1 MSENSNQFLD
11 ALKQMQG
18 VEVGD
23 IVDVEVLDVEDGQ
36 INVGVVNAGVEGVIT
51 RREYTSDRNADLRDL
66 VKPGDKFKAL
76 VLRRAGGDKENGEF
90 FFSVTRLKE
99 REAYDKLQKDFE
111 EGNAIEGT
119 VTSSVRGG
127 LLVDVGTRGFLPA
140 SLISNRYVSDLKP
153 YIGKTMKLKITEID
167 PNKNRLILSHKDLIE
182 EEREEAFDKVAS
194 QLVVG
199 DVIEGKVSRLTNFGG
214 FIDVGGVDGLV
225 HISEISYKHVD
236 KPSDVLKAGQDVK
249 VKVIGIDDD
258 RHRISLSIK
267 QTEPSPFEQATAD
280 LNEGDVFEGEVKSL
294 TNFGAFVEVADGIQ
308 GLVHVSEISNKHVD
322 KPSDVLKVGQDVK
335 VKVLNIAPSDRRIS
349 LSIKAADSNASS
361 SDNHS
366 SRPRRSRNE
375 NSVNNKYMGDNDNGF
390 ALGDIIGDQL
400 KDRKMYLPI
409 SCSILKESL
418 IFFYY
423 FVLFF

>member
-23 IVDVEVLDVEDGQ
+23 IVNVEVLDVEDGQ
-36 INVGVVNAGVEGVIT
+36 IDVGVENAGVEGVIT

-111 EGNAIEGT
+111 EGKAIEGT
-119 VTSSVRGG
+119 VSSSVRGG

-167 PNKNRLILSHKDLIE
+167 PNKNRLILSHKDLVE

-199 DVIEGKVSRLTNFGG
+199 DVIEGKVSRLTNFGA

-236 KPSDVLKAGQDVK
+236 KPSDALKAGQDVK
-249 VKVIGIDDD
+249 VKVIGIDND

-267 QTEPSPFEQATAD
+267 QTEPSPFEQATAN

-322 KPSDVLKVGQDVK
+322 KPSDVLKVGQTVK
-335 VKVLNIAPSDRRIS
+335 VKVLNIDPSDRRIS
-349 LSIKAADSNASS
+349 LSIKAADSNTSS
-361 SDNHS
+361 SDNNS

-375 NSVNNKYMGDNDNGF
+375 NSVNKKYMSDNDNGF

-400 KDRKMYLPI
+400 KDRK
-409 SCSILKESL
+409 
-418 IFFYY
+418 
-423 FVLFF
+423 

>member
-36 INVGVVNAGVEGVIT
+36 IDVGVVNAGVEGVIT
-51 RREYTSDRNADLRDL
+51 RREYTSDRNADLHDL

-127 LLVDVGTRGFLPA
+127 LLVDIGTRGFLPA

-167 PNKNRLILSHKDLIE
+167 PNKNRLILSHKDLVE

-199 DVIEGKVSRLTNFGG
+199 DVIEGKVSRLTNFGA

-249 VKVIGIDDD
+249 VKVIGIDND

-280 LNEGDVFEGEVKSL
+280 LSEGDIFEGEVKSL
-294 TNFGAFVEVADGIQ
+294 TNFGAFVEVTDGIQ

-322 KPSDVLKVGQDVK
+322 KPSDVLKVGQTVK
-335 VKVLNIAPSDRRIS
+335 VKVLNIDPSDRRIS

-366 SRPRRSRNE
+366 SRPHRSRNE
-375 NSVNNKYMGDNDNGF
+375 NSVNKKYMGDNDNGF

-400 KDRKMYLPI
+400 KDRK
-409 SCSILKESL
+409 
-418 IFFYY
+418 
-423 FVLFF
+423 

>member
-36 INVGVVNAGVEGVIT
+36 IDVGVENAGVEGVIT

-111 EGNAIEGT
+111 DGNAVEGT

-127 LLVDVGTRGFLPA
+127 LIVDVGTRGFLPA

-167 PNKNRLILSHKDLIE
+167 PNKNRLILSHKDLVE

-199 DVIEGKVSRLTNFGG
+199 DVVEGKVSRLTNFGA
-214 FIDVGGVDGLV
+214 FIDLGGVD
-225 HISEISYKHVD
+225 
-236 KPSDVLKAGQDVK
+236 
-249 VKVIGIDDD
+249 
-258 RHRISLSIK
+258 
-267 QTEPSPFEQATAD
+267 
-280 LNEGDVFEGEVKSL
+280 
-294 TNFGAFVEVADGIQ
+294 
-308 GLVHVSEISNKHVD
+308 GLVHVSEISHERVSQ
-322 KPSDVLKVGQDVK
+322 PSDVLSVGEDVK
-335 VKVLNIAPSDRRIS
+335 VKVLGLDPEKERIS
-349 LSIKAADSNASS
+349 LSIKATQPGPWEAAASEAPEGTVLEGTVKRVVDFGAFVEVFPGVEGLVHVSQISHKHIANPSDVLKAGDKVKVKVLEVNPDKQRLSLSIKALEEAPAREEGQSNN
-361 SDNHS
+361 D
-366 SRPRRSRNE
+366 RPRRQRRPRQEQAPTNYSTSE
-375 NSVNNKYMGDNDNGF
+375 EEGS
-390 ALGDIIGDQL
+390 ATLGDAFGDIF
-400 KDRKMYLPI
+400 KD
-409 SCSILKESL
+409 
-418 IFFYY
+418 FN
-423 FVLFF
+423 

>member
-36 INVGVVNAGVEGVIT
+36 IDVGVVNAGVEGVIT
-51 RREYTSDRNADLRDL
+51 RREYTSDRNADLHDL

-127 LLVDVGTRGFLPA
+127 LIVDVGTRGFLPA

-167 PNKNRLILSHKDLIE
+167 PNKNRLILSHKDLVE

-199 DVIEGKVSRLTNFGG
+199 DVVEGKVSRLTNFGA

-236 KPSDVLKAGQDVK
+236 KPSDVLKVGQDVK
-249 VKVIGIDDD
+249 VKVIGIDND

-280 LNEGDVFEGEVKSL
+280 LNEGDIFEGEVKSL

-322 KPSDVLKVGQDVK
+322 KPSDVLKVGQSVK
-335 VKVLNIAPSDRRIS
+335 VKVLNIDPSDRRIS

-361 SDNHS
+361 ENHN

-375 NSVNNKYMGDNDNGF
+375 NSVNKKYMSDNDNGF

-400 KDRKMYLPI
+400 KDRK
-409 SCSILKESL
+409 
-418 IFFYY
+418 
-423 FVLFF
+423 

>member
-23 IVDVEVLDVEDGQ
+23 IVDVEVLDVEEGQ
-36 INVGVVNAGVEGVIT
+36 IDVGVENAGIEGVIP
-51 RREYTSDRNADLRDL
+51 RREYTSDRNVDLREA
-66 VKPGDKFKAL
+66 VKPGDKLKAL
-76 VLRRAGGDKENGEF
+76 VLRKAGGDKENGEF

-99 REAYDKLQKDFE
+99 REAYDELQKDFE
-111 EGNAIEGT
+111 EGKTIEGT

-153 YIGKTMKLKITEID
+153 FIGKTMKLKITEID
-167 PNKNRLILSHKDLIE
+167 PSKNRLILSHKDLIE

-199 DVIEGKVSRLTNFGG
+199 DVVEGKVSRLTNFGA
-214 FIDVGGVDGLV
+214 FVDVGGVDGLV

-280 LNEGDVFEGEVKSL
+280 LHEGDVFEGEVKSL

-308 GLVHVSEISNKHVD
+308 GLVHVSEISYKHVD
-322 KPSDVLKVGQDVK
+322 KPSDVLKVGQKVK
-335 VKVLNIAPSDRRIS
+335 VKVLNIDPNEHRIS
-349 LSIKAADSNASS
+349 LSMKAAEPKNSESEGN
-361 SDNHS
+361 
-366 SRPRRSRNE
+366 RSRNSYNH
-375 NSVNNKYMGDNDNGF
+375 NSVNKKYMNNDDSGF

-400 KDRKMYLPI
+400 KDRR
-409 SCSILKESL
+409 
-418 IFFYY
+418 
-423 FVLFF
+423 

>member
-23 IVDVEVLDVEDGQ
+23 IVNVEVLDVEDGQ
-36 INVGVVNAGVEGVIT
+36 IDVGVENAGVEGVIT

-111 EGNAIEGT
+111 EGKAIEGT

-153 YIGKTMKLKITEID
+153 YIGKTMQLKITEID
-167 PNKNRLILSHKDLIE
+167 PNKNRLILSHKDLVE

-199 DVIEGKVSRLTNFGG
+199 DVIEGKVSRLTNFGA

-236 KPSDVLKAGQDVK
+236 KPSDALKAGQDVK
-249 VKVIGIDDD
+249 VKVIGIDND

-267 QTEPSPFEQATAD
+267 QTEPSPFEQATAN

-322 KPSDVLKVGQDVK
+322 KPSDVLKVGQTVK
-335 VKVLNIAPSDRRIS
+335 VKVLNIDPSDRRIS
-349 LSIKAADSNASS
+349 LSIKAADSNTSS
-361 SDNHS
+361 SDNNS

-375 NSVNNKYMGDNDNGF
+375 NSVNKKYMSDNDNGF
-390 ALGDIIGDQL
+390 ALGDIIGNQL
-400 KDRKMYLPI
+400 KDRKQSFL
-409 SCSILKESL
+409 LKKPTDVGFF
-418 IFFYY
+418 IF
-423 FVLFF
+423 

>member
-18 VEVGD
+18 VEVGG

-36 INVGVVNAGVEGVIT
+36 IDVGVENAGVEGVIT

-111 EGNAIEGT
+111 EGKAIEGT

-167 PNKNRLILSHKDLIE
+167 PNKNRLILSHKDLVE

-199 DVIEGKVSRLTNFGG
+199 DVIEGKVSRLTNFGA

-236 KPSDVLKAGQDVK
+236 KPSDALKAGQDVK
-249 VKVIGIDDD
+249 VKVIGIDND

-267 QTEPSPFEQATAD
+267 QTEPSPFEQATAN

-322 KPSDVLKVGQDVK
+322 KPSDVLKVGQTVK
-335 VKVLNIAPSDRRIS
+335 VKVLNIDPSDRRIS
-349 LSIKAADSNASS
+349 LSIKAADSNTSS
-361 SDNHS
+361 SDNNS

-375 NSVNNKYMGDNDNGF
+375 NSVNKKYMSDNDNGF
-390 ALGDIIGDQL
+390 ALGDIIGDRL
-400 KDRKMYLPI
+400 KDRK
-409 SCSILKESL
+409 
-418 IFFYY
+418 
-423 FVLFF
+423 

>member
-167 PNKNRLILSHKDLIE
+167 PNKNRLILSHKDLVE

-199 DVIEGKVSRLTNFGG
+199 DVIEGKVSRLTNFGA

-322 KPSDVLKVGQDVK
+322 EPSDVLKVGQTVK
-335 VKVLNIAPSDRRIS
+335 VKVLNIDPSDRRIS
-349 LSIKAADSNASS
+349 LSIKATDSNASS

-375 NSVNNKYMGDNDNGF
+375 NSVNKKYMGDNDNGF

-400 KDRKMYLPI
+400 KDRK
-409 SCSILKESL
+409 
-418 IFFYY
+418 
-423 FVLFF
+423 

>member
-23 IVDVEVLDVEDGQ
+23 IVDVEVLDIEDGQ
-36 INVGVVNAGVEGVIT
+36 IDVGVENAGVEGVIT

-167 PNKNRLILSHKDLIE
+167 PNKNRLILSHKDLVE

-199 DVIEGKVSRLTNFGG
+199 DVIEGKVSRLTNFGA

-249 VKVIGIDDD
+249 VKVIGIDND

-280 LNEGDVFEGEVKSL
+280 LNEGDIFEGEVKSL

-322 KPSDVLKVGQDVK
+322 KPSDVLKVGQTVK
-335 VKVLNIAPSDRRIS
+335 VKVLNIDPSDRRIS

-366 SRPRRSRNE
+366 SRPHRSRNE
-375 NSVNNKYMGDNDNGF
+375 NSVNKKYMGDNDNGF

-400 KDRKMYLPI
+400 KDRK
-409 SCSILKESL
+409 
-418 IFFYY
+418 
-423 FVLFF
+423 

>member
-36 INVGVVNAGVEGVIT
+36 IDVGVVNAGVEGVIT
-51 RREYTSDRNADLRDL
+51 RREYTSDRNADLHDL

-167 PNKNRLILSHKDLIE
+167 PNKNRLILSHKDLVE

-199 DVIEGKVSRLTNFGG
+199 DVIEGKVSRLTNFGA

-249 VKVIGIDDD
+249 VKVIGIDND

-280 LNEGDVFEGEVKSL
+280 LNEGDIFEGEVKSL
-294 TNFGAFVEVADGIQ
+294 TNFGAFVEVTDGIQ

-322 KPSDVLKVGQDVK
+322 KPSDVLKVGQTVK
-335 VKVLNIAPSDRRIS
+335 VKVLNIDPSDRRIS

-361 SDNHS
+361 SDSHS

-375 NSVNNKYMGDNDNGF
+375 NSVNKKYMSDNDNGF

-400 KDRKMYLPI
+400 KDRK
-409 SCSILKESL
+409 
-418 IFFYY
+418 
-423 FVLFF
+423 

>member
-36 INVGVVNAGVEGVIT
+36 IDVGVVNAGVEGVIT
-51 RREYTSDRNADLRDL
+51 RREYTSDRNTDLHDL

-167 PNKNRLILSHKDLIE
+167 PNKNRLILSHKDLVE

-199 DVIEGKVSRLTNFGG
+199 DVIEGKVSRLTNFGA

-249 VKVIGIDDD
+249 VKVIGIDND

-280 LNEGDVFEGEVKSL
+280 LNEGDIFEGEVKSL

-322 KPSDVLKVGQDVK
+322 KPSDVLKVGQSVK
-335 VKVLNIAPSDRRIS
+335 VKVLNIDPSDRRIS

-366 SRPRRSRNE
+366 SRPHRSRNE
-375 NSVNNKYMGDNDNGF
+375 NSVNKKYMGDNDNGF

-400 KDRKMYLPI
+400 KDRK
-409 SCSILKESL
+409 
-418 IFFYY
+418 
-423 FVLFF
+423 

>member
-23 IVDVEVLDVEDGQ
+23 IVDVEVLDIEDGQ
-36 INVGVVNAGVEGVIT
+36 IDVGVENAGVEGVIT

-111 EGNAIEGT
+111 DGNAVEGT

-127 LLVDVGTRGFLPA
+127 LIVDVGTRGFLPA

-167 PNKNRLILSHKDLIE
+167 PNKNRLILSHKDLVE

-199 DVIEGKVSRLTNFGG
+199 DVVEGKVSRLTNFGA

-236 KPSDVLKAGQDVK
+236 KPSDVLKVGQDVK
-249 VKVIGIDDD
+249 VKVIGIDND

-280 LNEGDVFEGEVKSL
+280 LNEGDIFEGEVKSL

-322 KPSDVLKVGQDVK
+322 KPSDVLKVGQSVK
-335 VKVLNIAPSDRRIS
+335 VKVLNIDTSDRRIS

-361 SDNHS
+361 ENHN

-375 NSVNNKYMGDNDNGF
+375 NSVNKKYMSDNDNGF

-400 KDRKMYLPI
+400 KDRK
-409 SCSILKESL
+409 
-418 IFFYY
+418 
-423 FVLFF
+423 

>member
-23 IVDVEVLDVEDGQ
+23 IVNVEVLDVEDGQ
-36 INVGVVNAGVEGVIT
+36 IDVGVENAGVEGVIT
-51 RREYTSDRNADLRDL
+51 RREYTLDRNADLRDL

-111 EGNAIEGT
+111 EGKAIEGT

-167 PNKNRLILSHKDLIE
+167 PNKNRLILSHKDLVE

-199 DVIEGKVSRLTNFGG
+199 DVIEGKVSRLTNFGA

-236 KPSDVLKAGQDVK
+236 KPSDALKAGQDVK
-249 VKVIGIDDD
+249 VKVIGIDND

-267 QTEPSPFEQATAD
+267 QTEPSPFEQATAN

-322 KPSDVLKVGQDVK
+322 KPSDVLKVGQTVK
-335 VKVLNIAPSDRRIS
+335 VKVLNIDPSDRRIS

-361 SDNHS
+361 SDNNS

-375 NSVNNKYMGDNDNGF
+375 NSVNKKYMSDNDNGF

-400 KDRKMYLPI
+400 KDRK
-409 SCSILKESL
+409 
-418 IFFYY
+418 
-423 FVLFF
+423 

>member
-36 INVGVVNAGVEGVIT
+36 IDVGVENAGVEGVIT

-99 REAYDKLQKDFE
+99 REAFDKLQKDFE

-167 PNKNRLILSHKDLIE
+167 PNKNRLILSHKDLVE

-199 DVIEGKVSRLTNFGG
+199 DVVEGKVSRLTNFGS

-236 KPSDVLKAGQDVK
+236 KPSDVLKVGQDVK
-249 VKVIGIDDD
+249 VKVIGIDND

-280 LNEGDVFEGEVKSL
+280 LNEGDIFEGEVKSL

-308 GLVHVSEISNKHVD
+308 GLVHVSEISNKQVD
-322 KPSDVLKVGQDVK
+322 KPSDVLKVGQTVK
-335 VKVLNIAPSDRRIS
+335 VKVLNIDPNDRRIS
-349 LSIKAADSNASS
+349 LSIKAADSNSSS
-361 SDNHS
+361 SDNHN

-375 NSVNNKYMGDNDNGF
+375 NTVNKKYMSDNDNGF

-400 KDRKMYLPI
+400 KDRK
-409 SCSILKESL
+409 
-418 IFFYY
+418 
-423 FVLFF
+423 

>member
-23 IVDVEVLDVEDGQ
+23 IVNVEVLDVEDGQ
-36 INVGVVNAGVEGVIT
+36 IDVGVENAGVEGVIT

-111 EGNAIEGT
+111 EGKAIEGT

-167 PNKNRLILSHKDLIE
+167 PNKNRLILSHKDLVE

-199 DVIEGKVSRLTNFGG
+199 DVIEGKVSRLTNFGA

-236 KPSDVLKAGQDVK
+236 KPSDALKAGQDVK
-249 VKVIGIDDD
+249 VKVIGIDND

-267 QTEPSPFEQATAD
+267 QTEPSPFEQATAN

-322 KPSDVLKVGQDVK
+322 KPSDVLKVGQTVK
-335 VKVLNIAPSDRRIS
+335 VKVLNIDPSDRRIS
-349 LSIKAADSNASS
+349 LSIKAADSNTSS
-361 SDNHS
+361 SDNNS

-375 NSVNNKYMGDNDNGF
+375 NSVNKKYMSDNGNGF

-400 KDRKMYLPI
+400 KDRK
-409 SCSILKESL
+409 
-418 IFFYY
+418 
-423 FVLFF
+423 

>member
-23 IVDVEVLDVEDGQ
+23 IVDVEVLDIEDGQ
-36 INVGVVNAGVEGVIT
+36 IDVGDENAGVEGVIT

-111 EGNAIEGT
+111 DGNAVEGT

-127 LLVDVGTRGFLPA
+127 LIVDVGTRGFLPA

-167 PNKNRLILSHKDLIE
+167 PNKNRLILSHKDLVE

-199 DVIEGKVSRLTNFGG
+199 DVVEGKVSRLTNFGA

-236 KPSDVLKAGQDVK
+236 KPSDVLKVGQDVK
-249 VKVIGIDDD
+249 VKVIGIDND

-280 LNEGDVFEGEVKSL
+280 LNEGDIFEGEVKSL

-322 KPSDVLKVGQDVK
+322 KPSDVLKVGQTVK
-335 VKVLNIAPSDRRIS
+335 VKVLNIDPSDRRIS

-361 SDNHS
+361 ENHN

-375 NSVNNKYMGDNDNGF
+375 NSVNKKYMSDNDNGF

-400 KDRKMYLPI
+400 KDRK
-409 SCSILKESL
+409 
-418 IFFYY
+418 
-423 FVLFF
+423 

>member
-23 IVDVEVLDVEDGQ
+23 IVDVEVLDIEDGQ
-36 INVGVVNAGVEGVIT
+36 IDVGVENAGVEGVIT

-111 EGNAIEGT
+111 DGNAVEGT

-127 LLVDVGTRGFLPA
+127 LIVDVGTRGFLPA

-167 PNKNRLILSHKDLIE
+167 PNKNRLILSHKDLVE

-194 QLVVG
+194 HLVVG
-199 DVIEGKVSRLTNFGG
+199 DVVEGKVSRLTNFGA

-236 KPSDVLKAGQDVK
+236 KPSDVLKVGQDVK
-249 VKVIGIDDD
+249 VKVIGIDND

-280 LNEGDVFEGEVKSL
+280 LNEGDIFEGEVKSL

-322 KPSDVLKVGQDVK
+322 KPSDVLKVGQSVK
-335 VKVLNIAPSDRRIS
+335 VKVLNIDPSDRRIS

-361 SDNHS
+361 ENHN

-375 NSVNNKYMGDNDNGF
+375 NSVNKKYMSDNDNGF

-400 KDRKMYLPI
+400 KDRK
-409 SCSILKESL
+409 
-418 IFFYY
+418 
-423 FVLFF
+423 

>member
-23 IVDVEVLDVEDGQ
+23 IVDVEVLDIEDGQ
-36 INVGVVNAGVEGVIT
+36 IDVGVENAGVEGVIT

-111 EGNAIEGT
+111 DGNAVEGT

-127 LLVDVGTRGFLPA
+127 LIVDVGTRGFLPA

-167 PNKNRLILSHKDLIE
+167 PNKNRLILSHKDLVE

-199 DVIEGKVSRLTNFGG
+199 DVVEGKVSRLTNFGA

-236 KPSDVLKAGQDVK
+236 KPSDVLKVGQDVK
-249 VKVIGIDDD
+249 VKVIGIDND

-267 QTEPSPFEQATAD
+267 QSEPSPFEQATAD
-280 LNEGDVFEGEVKSL
+280 LNEGDIFEGEVKSL

-322 KPSDVLKVGQDVK
+322 KPSDVLKVGQSVK
-335 VKVLNIAPSDRRIS
+335 VKVLNIDPSDRRIS

-361 SDNHS
+361 ENHN

-375 NSVNNKYMGDNDNGF
+375 NSVNKKYMSDNDNGF

-400 KDRKMYLPI
+400 KDRK
-409 SCSILKESL
+409 
-418 IFFYY
+418 
-423 FVLFF
+423 

>member
-23 IVDVEVLDVEDGQ
+23 IVNVEVLDVEDGQ
-36 INVGVVNAGVEGVIT
+36 IDVGVENAGVEGVIT
-51 RREYTSDRNADLRDL
+51 RREYTPDRNADLRDL

-111 EGNAIEGT
+111 EGKAIEGT

-167 PNKNRLILSHKDLIE
+167 PNKNRLILSHKDLVE

-199 DVIEGKVSRLTNFGG
+199 DVIEGKVSRLTNFGA

-236 KPSDVLKAGQDVK
+236 KPSDALKAGQDVK
-249 VKVIGIDDD
+249 VKVIGIDND

-267 QTEPSPFEQATAD
+267 QTEPSPFEQATAN

-322 KPSDVLKVGQDVK
+322 KPSDVLKVGQTVK
-335 VKVLNIAPSDRRIS
+335 VKVLNIDPSDRRIS
-349 LSIKAADSNASS
+349 LSIKAADSNTSS
-361 SDNHS
+361 SDNNS

-375 NSVNNKYMGDNDNGF
+375 NSVNKKYMSDNDNGF

-400 KDRKMYLPI
+400 KDRK
-409 SCSILKESL
+409 
-418 IFFYY
+418 
-423 FVLFF
+423 

>member
-23 IVDVEVLDVEDGQ
+23 IVDVEVLDVEEGQ
-36 INVGVVNAGVEGVIT
+36 IDVGVENAGIEGVIP
-51 RREYTSDRNADLRDL
+51 RREYTSDRNVDLREA
-66 VKPGDKFKAL
+66 VKPGDKLKAL
-76 VLRRAGGDKENGEF
+76 VLRKAGGDKENGEF

-99 REAYDKLQKDFE
+99 REAYDELQKDFE
-111 EGNAIEGT
+111 EGKTIEGT

-153 YIGKTMKLKITEID
+153 FIGKTMKLKITEID
-167 PNKNRLILSHKDLIE
+167 PSKNRLILSHKDLIE
-182 EEREEAFDKVAS
+182 EEREEAFDNVAS

-199 DVIEGKVSRLTNFGG
+199 DVVEGKVSRLTNFGA
-214 FIDVGGVDGLV
+214 FVDVGGVDGLV

-280 LNEGDVFEGEVKSL
+280 LHEGDVFEGEVKSL

-308 GLVHVSEISNKHVD
+308 GLVHVSEISYKHVD
-322 KPSDVLKVGQDVK
+322 KPSDVLKVGQTVK
-335 VKVLNIAPSDRRIS
+335 VKVLNIDPNERRIS
-349 LSIKAADSNASS
+349 LSMKAAEPKSS
-361 SDNHS
+361 ENEGNQ
-366 SRPRRSRNE
+366 SRGSYNR
-375 NSVNNKYMGDNDNGF
+375 NSVNKKYMNNDDNGF

-400 KDRKMYLPI
+400 KDRR
-409 SCSILKESL
+409 
-418 IFFYY
+418 
-423 FVLFF
+423 

>member
-23 IVDVEVLDVEDGQ
+23 IVDVEVLDIEDGQ
-36 INVGVVNAGVEGVIT
+36 IDVGVENAGVEGVIT

-111 EGNAIEGT
+111 DGNAVEGT

-127 LLVDVGTRGFLPA
+127 LIVDVGTRGFLPA

-167 PNKNRLILSHKDLIE
+167 PNKNRLILSHNDLVE

-199 DVIEGKVSRLTNFGG
+199 DVVEGKVSRLTNFGA

-236 KPSDVLKAGQDVK
+236 KPSDVLKVGQDVK
-249 VKVIGIDDD
+249 VKVIGIDND

-280 LNEGDVFEGEVKSL
+280 LNEGDIFEGEVKSL

-322 KPSDVLKVGQDVK
+322 KPSDVLKVGQSVK
-335 VKVLNIAPSDRRIS
+335 VKVLNIDPSDRRIS

-361 SDNHS
+361 ENHN

-375 NSVNNKYMGDNDNGF
+375 NSVNKKYMSDNDNGF

-400 KDRKMYLPI
+400 KDRK
-409 SCSILKESL
+409 
-418 IFFYY
+418 
-423 FVLFF
+423 

>member
-23 IVDVEVLDVEDGQ
+23 IVDVEVLDIEDGQ
-36 INVGVVNAGVEGVIT
+36 IDVGVENAGVEGVIT

-111 EGNAIEGT
+111 EGKAIEGT

-167 PNKNRLILSHKDLIE
+167 PNKNRLILSHKDLVE

-199 DVIEGKVSRLTNFGG
+199 DVVEGKVSRLTNFGA

-249 VKVIGIDDD
+249 VKVIGIDND

-280 LNEGDVFEGEVKSL
+280 LNEGDIFEGEVKSL
-294 TNFGAFVEVADGIQ
+294 TNFGAFVEVTDGIQ

-322 KPSDVLKVGQDVK
+322 KPSDVLKVGQAVK
-335 VKVLNIAPSDRRIS
+335 VKVLNIDPSDRRIS

-361 SDNHS
+361 SDSNS

-375 NSVNNKYMGDNDNGF
+375 NSVNKKYMSDNDNGF

-400 KDRKMYLPI
+400 KDRK
-409 SCSILKESL
+409 
-418 IFFYY
+418 
-423 FVLFF
+423 

>member
-23 IVDVEVLDVEDGQ
+23 IVNVEVLDVEDGQ
-36 INVGVVNAGVEGVIT
+36 IDVGVENAGVEGVIT

-111 EGNAIEGT
+111 EGKAIEGT

-167 PNKNRLILSHKDLIE
+167 PNKNRLILSHKDLVE

-199 DVIEGKVSRLTNFGG
+199 DVIEGKVSRLTNFGA

-236 KPSDVLKAGQDVK
+236 KPSDALKAGQDVK
-249 VKVIGIDDD
+249 VKVIGIDND

-267 QTEPSPFEQATAD
+267 QTEPSPFEQATTN

-322 KPSDVLKVGQDVK
+322 KPSDVLKVGQTVK
-335 VKVLNIAPSDRRIS
+335 VKVLNIDPSDRRIS
-349 LSIKAADSNASS
+349 LSIKAADSNTSS
-361 SDNHS
+361 SDNNS

-375 NSVNNKYMGDNDNGF
+375 NSVNKKYMSDNDNGF

-400 KDRKMYLPI
+400 KDRK
-409 SCSILKESL
+409 
-418 IFFYY
+418 
-423 FVLFF
+423 

>member
-36 INVGVVNAGVEGVIT
+36 IDVGVENAGVEGVIT

-111 EGNAIEGT
+111 EGKAIEGT

-167 PNKNRLILSHKDLIE
+167 PNKNRLILSHKDLVE

-199 DVIEGKVSRLTNFGG
+199 DVIEGKVSRLTNFGS

-249 VKVIGIDDD
+249 VKVIGIDND

-267 QTEPSPFEQATAD
+267 QTEPSPFEQATAN
-280 LNEGDVFEGEVKSL
+280 LHEGDVFEGEVKSL

-322 KPSDVLKVGQDVK
+322 KPSDVLKVGQTVK
-335 VKVLNIAPSDRRIS
+335 VKVLNIDPSDRRIS

-361 SDNHS
+361 SDSNS

-375 NSVNNKYMGDNDNGF
+375 NSVNKKYMSDNDNGF

-400 KDRKMYLPI
+400 KDRK
-409 SCSILKESL
+409 
-418 IFFYY
+418 
-423 FVLFF
+423 

>member
-23 IVDVEVLDVEDGQ
+23 IVNVEVLDVEDGQ
-36 INVGVVNAGVEGVIT
+36 IEVGVENAGVEGVIT

-111 EGNAIEGT
+111 EGKAIEGT

-167 PNKNRLILSHKDLIE
+167 PNKNRLILSHKDLVE

-199 DVIEGKVSRLTNFGG
+199 DVIEGKVSRLTNFGA

-236 KPSDVLKAGQDVK
+236 KPSDALKAGQDVK
-249 VKVIGIDDD
+249 VKVIGIDND

-267 QTEPSPFEQATAD
+267 QTEPSPFEQATAN

-322 KPSDVLKVGQDVK
+322 KPSDVLKVGQTVK
-335 VKVLNIAPSDRRIS
+335 VKVLNIDPSDRRIS
-349 LSIKAADSNASS
+349 LSIKAADSNTSS
-361 SDNHS
+361 SDNNS

-375 NSVNNKYMGDNDNGF
+375 NSVNKKYMSDNDNGF

-400 KDRKMYLPI
+400 KDRK
-409 SCSILKESL
+409 
-418 IFFYY
+418 
-423 FVLFF
+423 